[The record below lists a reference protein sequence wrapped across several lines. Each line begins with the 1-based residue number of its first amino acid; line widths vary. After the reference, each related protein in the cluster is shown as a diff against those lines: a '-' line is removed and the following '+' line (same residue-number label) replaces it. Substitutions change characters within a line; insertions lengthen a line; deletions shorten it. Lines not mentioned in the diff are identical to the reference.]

1 MNYPSNPNPN
11 FTDFA
16 ETFEFDDFDDTTF
29 QMIMEEFSLEDHSP
43 TLSWTSSEKLLAA
56 EVTSPLQTSLA
67 TSPMSLEIGKK
78 DEIKKR
84 KRHKDDHQVI
94 HVFKTKSA
102 KETLDDGYK
111 WRKYG
116 KKTIRGSPHPR
127 HYHKCSNPGCIVK
140 KKIDID
146 TSNPEYVLTTYEG
159 RHNHPSPSV
168 VYCDSD
174 DFDLT
179 SLNTLSFQT
188 HTYSYSHS
196 AP

>member
-11 FTDFA
+11 FIDFP
-16 ETFEFDDFDDTTF
+16 ETFTSDDYAF
-29 QMIMEEFSLEDHSP
+29 QMIMEQISLEDHSP

-56 EVTSPLQTSLA
+56 EVSSPLQTSLV
-67 TSPMSLEIGKK
+67 TSPMSLEIEEKT
-78 DEIKKR
+78 EIKKR
-84 KRHKDDHQVI
+84 KRHKDDQII
-94 HVFKTKSA
+94 HVFKTKSIEIA
-102 KETLDDGYK
+102 LDDGYK

-116 KKTIRGSPHPR
+116 KKPIKGSPFPR
-127 HYHKCSNPGCIVK
+127 HYHKCSNPSCIVK
-140 KKIDID
+140 KKIEKD
-146 TSNPEYVLTTYEG
+146 TGNPEYVLTTYEG

-188 HTYSYSHS
+188 RTYNYSHS